1 MLAYEPTWAIGVG
14 GQPAEPS
21 YVQEKHAA
29 IREALSNMYSVE
41 IAAKV
46 PLLYGG
52 SVNRQNFR
60 SYAEIAHVDGLFVGR
75 AAWKPKSFLELIEMS
90 YEFV

>member
-1 MLAYEPTWAIGVG
+1 MLAYEPTWAIGAG
-14 GQPAEPS
+14 GQPADPI

-29 IREALSNMYSVE
+29 IRETLNGMYPAE
-41 IAAKV
+41 IAAEI

-60 SYAEIAHVDGLFVGR
+60 AYAEIAHVDGLFVGR
-75 AAWKPKSFLELIEMS
+75 AAWDPQSFLELIEMS
-90 YEFV
+90 REFV